1 MWPLRTKPKLSVNK
15 REMANLRPLKTSNWP
30 GILDS
35 RHALRKYFAP
45 PAKRTSVMTEAPPNF
60 LGAEAMQRP
69 WMNAAWQLAS
79 DPSDLSKVHYPK
91 KIKGLK
97 ERERKRLERK
107 IWARPAKIDVS
118 QRAARL
124 VARNTEKPER
134 QEKLEPP
141 PKVKIERKRVKA
153 KARAPTP
160 LLRKRPTPTIHQ
172 PQFRATRRKNILIV
186 DAKRMPGGGAEQPQ
200 ISSPFGRERNGQ
212 RPRLKMS
219 GRSKKTYHV
228 PLCTRPTEIMG
239 VGLPYSRQMRMRQEK
254 LCQQPE
260 YHDQYMRML
269 FQQQRHQ
276 QMCHQEHKQKQ
287 QHQQHQQHIKWQQ
300 HATKRRRCRQH
311 WIKHLQL
318 LGLLAVIAILATPCH
333 AQQQKFR
340 TTPHD
345 LQVLEGAEAMMRCE
359 VANVAGAV
367 QWTKDGFALG
377 FSAVIPG
384 YPRYSVLGDRKQGI
398 YNLRISNASIN
409 DDADYQCQVGP
420 ARLNSAIRANAK
432 LTVISP
438 PASIEIKG
446 YSHNSKVEVRENQD
460 LQLKCIVANAKP
472 AAQIVWYRGNVEYKP
487 EKREDNVE
495 ESTAKRYTTTSV
507 LKLKPGP
514 DDDYTEYTCQAKHKA
529 LSPDMPMRAT
539 VQLSVLYPPGPPYIE
554 GYSPGET
561 LRRGQTVEL
570 MCRSRGG
577 NPPAQLIW
585 YKNGSQIRM
594 AYRTSGRLSENIYT
608 FTAEA
613 GDNRARFRCEASN
626 VMSQNPLKAEVEL
639 AVLFAPT
646 HVTVMGPTEARVG
659 DIVPLTCNTAPSNPP
674 AEIKWMV
681 GGRQVRNATSKTIVS
696 PEGGWTTTSNITAT
710 VEPNKRSL
718 VVICHGLNMQL
729 TENVVSTHTIN
740 VLYPPAPPL
749 ISGYMEGQIIPAGSV
764 QKLLCVSSGGN
775 PLATLTWYKNDKRI
789 NSVIRAADKS
799 VSAEITILANV
810 SDNQAQY
817 RCEASNSATEIPL
830 FQSTTLSVHFAPETV
845 KIRIEPEELRPG
857 MEAAIICDSSS
868 SNPPAKLSWWKD
880 GIPIEG
886 INNTSKP
893 GLWGGTVSTLE
904 FRVNVTQEMNGQVY
918 TCQSANEALQ
928 RSVHEAVSLDVLYR
942 PKFTPPPSSTAVGV
956 EGESLQVPLQTNAN
970 PSPVSYKWT
979 KDGATIP
986 QDGEHRIFADGGSLN
1001 ITRLHRDD
1009 AGIYS
1014 CTASNSQGKATLNIT
1029 VVVEYGT
1036 TIKSVSENIIVNPG
1050 EDAMLSCS
1058 VEGKPLTEEHVKWER
1073 VGYDMTVK
1081 TSTTFANGTSYLHI
1095 KDAQRDDVGNFRCV
1109 ADNRVA
1115 NPTNRD
1121 ILLIVKF
1128 APEIAKAPTLLRAAS
1143 GTGERGRLPCR
1154 AQGSPKPTFI
1164 WRQDKKDLPINRTYK
1179 YEVEERKIDS
1189 LTYES
1194 SLIVD
1199 KVAPA
1204 DYGAYECVARNDLG
1218 EAVETV
1224 RLEITSQPDPPLSLT
1239 ILNVTHDTVTVSWT
1253 PGFDGGLKAS
1263 YRVRF
1268 RMVDRE
1274 QYKYI
1279 DGLPNSHKLT
1289 IGGLRMN
1296 TLYLFSVMAHNELG
1310 QSSYL
1315 PDLARAET
1323 KGLELMP
1330 AELTEDSSNT
1340 PNLVIIGISLAAFGF
1355 LLVNASL
1362 VAWFFVH
1369 QRRKKVAE
1377 TTNQPAKTATIEM
1390 YAPSS
1395 YNDTVTGETLSSV
1408 SEKSESYSNEGSSQ
1422 PEYIDE
1428 ARKKAASTYLVEG
1441 SDMPPPRYQK
1451 DGTLPVIYPNN
1462 IVNACTLPHPRH
1474 NNGSAAIHMTRDDQM
1489 LISKGVYIPS
1499 PSPAP
1504 PPDGSYYNMNS
1515 DRYLSYP
1522 PMEYPAALDFTAQ
1535 PMPMAHLQPMT
1546 VTSLATNGGPT
1557 LLGNGS
1563 VAAVAGGS
1571 GTLRRGILR
1580 GVVGVQQQQQPDVTH
1595 HTSSVV
1601 GGGGGS
1607 PMQMLH
1613 DLHPVNLSASTLTTS
1628 TTLNGSLPTATAT
1641 LPRQPHG
1648 ILKDP
1653 NRNKQHQ
1660 QQQQQQQQ
1668 LLNASL
1674 VGVGMNM
1681 GVNVP
1686 VSAPMGSLQILNLPT
1701 AGLGNNLLMTTS
1713 GAFDPTAVGMS
1724 SFGGVGQPS
1733 GIPVA
1738 YTDAD
1743 GHLV

>member
-1 MWPLRTKPKLSVNK
+1 
-15 REMANLRPLKTSNWP
+15 MAL
-30 GILDS
+30 
-35 RHALRKYFAP
+35 
-45 PAKRTSVMTEAPPNF
+45 
-60 LGAEAMQRP
+60 
-69 WMNAAWQLAS
+69 
-79 DPSDLSKVHYPK
+79 
-91 KIKGLK
+91 
-97 ERERKRLERK
+97 
-107 IWARPAKIDVS
+107 
-118 QRAARL
+118 
-124 VARNTEKPER
+124 
-134 QEKLEPP
+134 
-141 PKVKIERKRVKA
+141 
-153 KARAPTP
+153 
-160 LLRKRPTPTIHQ
+160 
-172 PQFRATRRKNILIV
+172 
-186 DAKRMPGGGAEQPQ
+186 
-200 ISSPFGRERNGQ
+200 
-212 RPRLKMS
+212 
-219 GRSKKTYHV
+219 
-228 PLCTRPTEIMG
+228 
-239 VGLPYSRQMRMRQEK
+239 
-254 LCQQPE
+254 QQN
-260 YHDQYMRML
+260 HHTH
-269 FQQQRHQ
+269 QRHQ
-276 QMCHQEHKQKQ
+276 N
-287 QHQQHQQHIKWQQ
+287 HQQHQQHIKWQQ
-300 HATKRRRCRQH
+300 HATKRRRCRQL

-318 LGLLAVIAILATPCH
+318 LGLAVIVILASAPAPSH

-495 ESTAKRYTTTSV
+495 ESTAKRFTTTSS

-613 GDNRARFRCEASN
+613 GDNKARFRCEASN

-659 DIVPLTCNTAPSNPP
+659 DIVPLTCTTAPSNPP

-918 TCQSANEALQ
+918 TCQSANQALQ

-942 PKFTPPPSSTAVGV
+942 PKFVPPPSSTAVGV
-956 EGESLQVPLQTNAN
+956 EGESLQVSLQTQAN
-970 PSPVSYKWT
+970 PTPVAYKWT
-979 KDGATIP
+979 KDGVTIP

-1001 ITRLHRDD
+1001 FTRLHRDD

-1014 CTASNSQGKATLNIT
+1014 CSASNSQGKATLNIT

-1058 VEGKPLTEEHVKWER
+1058 VEGKPLSDEHVKWER

-1095 KDAQRDDVGNFRCV
+1095 KDAQRADVGNFRCV

-1154 AQGSPKPTFI
+1154 AQGSPKPQFI
-1164 WRQDKKDLPINRTYK
+1164 WRQEKKDLPINRTYK

-1194 SLIVD
+1194 TLIVD

-1224 RLEITSQPDPPLSLT
+1224 RLEITSPPDPPLSLN
-1239 ILNVTHDTVTVSWT
+1239 ILNVTHDTVTVAWI

-1263 YRVRF
+1263 YRVRY

-1296 TLYLFSVMAHNELG
+1296 TLYLFSVMSYNELG

-1535 PMPMAHLQPMT
+1535 PMSMAHLQPMT
-1546 VTSLATNGGPT
+1546 VTSLATNGGAT
-1557 LLGNGS
+1557 LMGNGS

-1580 GVVGVQQQQQPDVTH
+1580 GVVGVPQPDVTH
-1595 HTSSVV
+1595 HTSTV
-1601 GGGGGS
+1601 GGS
-1607 PMQMLH
+1607 PMQMMH

-1641 LPRQPHG
+1641 LPRQPHS

-1660 QQQQQQQQ
+1660 QQQQ

-1674 VGVGMNM
+1674 VGVG
-1681 GVNVP
+1681 VP
-1686 VSAPMGSLQILNLPT
+1686 VSSAMGSLQILNLPP
-1701 AGLGNNLLMTTS
+1701 AGGGLGNNLLMTTS
-1713 GAFDPTAVGMS
+1713 GAFDPTTMGMS
-1724 SFGGVGQPS
+1724 SFGGVGQPG

>member
-1 MWPLRTKPKLSVNK
+1 
-15 REMANLRPLKTSNWP
+15 MAL
-30 GILDS
+30 
-35 RHALRKYFAP
+35 
-45 PAKRTSVMTEAPPNF
+45 
-60 LGAEAMQRP
+60 
-69 WMNAAWQLAS
+69 
-79 DPSDLSKVHYPK
+79 
-91 KIKGLK
+91 
-97 ERERKRLERK
+97 
-107 IWARPAKIDVS
+107 
-118 QRAARL
+118 
-124 VARNTEKPER
+124 
-134 QEKLEPP
+134 
-141 PKVKIERKRVKA
+141 
-153 KARAPTP
+153 
-160 LLRKRPTPTIHQ
+160 
-172 PQFRATRRKNILIV
+172 
-186 DAKRMPGGGAEQPQ
+186 
-200 ISSPFGRERNGQ
+200 
-212 RPRLKMS
+212 
-219 GRSKKTYHV
+219 
-228 PLCTRPTEIMG
+228 
-239 VGLPYSRQMRMRQEK
+239 
-254 LCQQPE
+254 
-260 YHDQYMRML
+260 
-269 FQQQRHQ
+269 QQRHQ
-276 QMCHQEHKQKQ
+276 QHQQQ
-287 QHQQHQQHIKWQQ
+287 QHQQQHIKWQQ

-318 LGLLAVIAILATPCH
+318 LGLLAVIVLASAPVPSH

-384 YPRYSVLGDRKQGI
+384 FPRYSVLGDRKQGI

-487 EKREDNVE
+487 EKREDTVE
-495 ESTAKRYTTTSV
+495 ESTAKRFTTTSS

-514 DDDYTEYTCQAKHKA
+514 DDDYTEYTCQARHKA

-554 GYSPGET
+554 GYSAGET

-613 GDNRARFRCEASN
+613 GDNKARFRCEASN
-626 VMSQNPLKAEVEL
+626 VMSQNALKAEVEL
-639 AVLFAPT
+639 SVLFAPT
-646 HVTVMGPTEARVG
+646 HVTIMGPTEARVG
-659 DIVPLTCNTAPSNPP
+659 DIVPLTCTTAPSNPP

-696 PEGGWTTTSNITAT
+696 PEGGWTTTSNITAV

-845 KIRIEPEELRPG
+845 KIRIEPGELRPG
-857 MEAAIICDSSS
+857 MEATIICDSSS

-928 RSVHEAVSLDVLYR
+928 RSAHEAVSLDVLYR
-942 PKFTPPPSSTAVGV
+942 PKFVPPPSSTAVGV
-956 EGESLQVPLQTNAN
+956 EGESLQVSLQTRAN
-970 PSPVSYKWT
+970 PTPVIYKWT
-979 KDGATIP
+979 KDGTTIP

-1001 ITRLHRDD
+1001 FTRLHRDD

-1014 CTASNSQGKATLNIT
+1014 CSASNSQGGATLNIT

-1036 TIKSVSENIIVNPG
+1036 TIKSVSENIVVNPG
-1050 EDAMLSCS
+1050 EDAMLSCT

-1073 VGYDMTVK
+1073 VGYDMSVK

-1095 KDAQRDDVGNFRCV
+1095 KDAKREDVGNFRCV
-1109 ADNRVA
+1109 ADNRVD

-1154 AQGSPKPTFI
+1154 AQGSPKPQFI

-1194 SLIVD
+1194 TLIVD

-1204 DYGAYECVARNDLG
+1204 DYGAYDCVARNELG

-1224 RLEITSQPDPPLSLT
+1224 RLEITSQPDPPLSLN
-1239 ILNVTHDTVTVSWT
+1239 ILNVTHDTVTVAWT

-1263 YRVRF
+1263 YRVRY
-1268 RMVDRE
+1268 RMADRE

-1296 TLYLFSVMAHNELG
+1296 TLYLFSVMSWNELG

-1462 IVNACTLPHPRH
+1462 VVNACTLPHPRH

-1535 PMPMAHLQPMT
+1535 PMAMAHLQPMT

-1557 LLGNGS
+1557 LIGNGS

-1580 GVVGVQQQQQPDVTH
+1580 GVVGVPQPDVTH
-1595 HTSSVV
+1595 HTSTV
-1601 GGGGGS
+1601 GSS

-1653 NRNKQHQ
+1653 NRNKQQHQ
-1660 QQQQQQQQ
+1660 QHQQQ

-1674 VGVGMNM
+1674 VGVGV
-1681 GVNVP
+1681 GVP
-1686 VSAPMGSLQILNLPT
+1686 VSAPLGSLQILNLP
-1701 AGLGNNLLMTTS
+1701 AASGGLGNNLLMTTS
-1713 GAFDPTAVGMS
+1713 AFDPTAVGMS
-1724 SFGGVGQPS
+1724 SFGAVSQAG
-1733 GIPVA
+1733 GIPVT

>member
-1 MWPLRTKPKLSVNK
+1 
-15 REMANLRPLKTSNWP
+15 MAL
-30 GILDS
+30 
-35 RHALRKYFAP
+35 
-45 PAKRTSVMTEAPPNF
+45 
-60 LGAEAMQRP
+60 
-69 WMNAAWQLAS
+69 
-79 DPSDLSKVHYPK
+79 
-91 KIKGLK
+91 
-97 ERERKRLERK
+97 
-107 IWARPAKIDVS
+107 
-118 QRAARL
+118 
-124 VARNTEKPER
+124 
-134 QEKLEPP
+134 
-141 PKVKIERKRVKA
+141 
-153 KARAPTP
+153 
-160 LLRKRPTPTIHQ
+160 
-172 PQFRATRRKNILIV
+172 
-186 DAKRMPGGGAEQPQ
+186 
-200 ISSPFGRERNGQ
+200 
-212 RPRLKMS
+212 
-219 GRSKKTYHV
+219 
-228 PLCTRPTEIMG
+228 
-239 VGLPYSRQMRMRQEK
+239 
-254 LCQQPE
+254 
-260 YHDQYMRML
+260 
-269 FQQQRHQ
+269 QQQQ
-276 QMCHQEHKQKQ
+276 QQ
-287 QHQQHQQHIKWQQ
+287 QQQQHIKWQQ

-318 LGLLAVIAILATPCH
+318 LGLAVIILASGPAPGH

-487 EKREDNVE
+487 EKREDVVE
-495 ESTAKRYTTTSV
+495 ESTAKRFTTTSS

-594 AYRTSGRLSENIYT
+594 AYRTAGRLSENIYT

-613 GDNRARFRCEASN
+613 GDNKARFRCEASN

-639 AVLFAPT
+639 SVLFAPT

-659 DIVPLTCNTAPSNPP
+659 DIVPLTCTTAPSNPP

-718 VVICHGLNMQL
+718 VAICHGLNMQL

-799 VSAEITILANV
+799 VSAEITVLANV

-904 FRVNVTQEMNGQVY
+904 FRVNITQEMNGQVY

-942 PKFTPPPSSTAVGV
+942 PKFVPPPSSTAVGA
-956 EGESLQVPLQTNAN
+956 EGESLQVLLQTRAN
-970 PSPVSYKWT
+970 PTAVVYKWT

-1001 ITRLHRDD
+1001 FTRLHRDD

-1014 CTASNSQGKATLNIT
+1014 CSASNSQGKATLNIT
-1029 VVVEYGT
+1029 VLVEYGT
-1036 TIKSVSENIIVNPG
+1036 TIKSVSENIVVNPG
-1050 EDAMLSCS
+1050 EDAMLSCT

-1095 KDAQRDDVGNFRCV
+1095 KNAQREDVGNFRCV

-1154 AQGSPKPTFI
+1154 AQGSPKPNFI
-1164 WRQDKKDLPINRTYK
+1164 WRQEKKDLPINRTYK

-1194 SLIVD
+1194 TLIVD

-1218 EAVETV
+1218 ESIETV
-1224 RLEITSQPDPPLSLT
+1224 RLEITSQPDPPLSLN
-1239 ILNVTHDTVTVSWT
+1239 ILNVTHDTVTVAWT

-1263 YRVRF
+1263 YRVRY
-1268 RMVDRE
+1268 RMADRE

-1296 TLYLFSVMAHNELG
+1296 TLYLFSVMSWNELG

-1522 PMEYPAALDFTAQ
+1522 PMEYPAAMDFTAQ
-1535 PMPMAHLQPMT
+1535 PMPLAHLQPIA
-1546 VTSLATNGGPT
+1546 VTSLATNGGAT
-1557 LLGNGS
+1557 LIGNGS

-1580 GVVGVQQQQQPDVTH
+1580 GVVGVPQPDVTH
-1595 HTSSVV
+1595 HTSGV
-1601 GGGGGS
+1601 GGS
-1607 PMQMLH
+1607 PLQMLH

-1628 TTLNGSLPTATAT
+1628 TTLNGSLPTTTAT

-1653 NRNKQHQ
+1653 NRNKQQ
-1660 QQQQQQQQ
+1660 QQQQQQIQQQQQ

-1674 VGVGMNM
+1674 VGV
-1681 GVNVP
+1681 P
-1686 VSAPMGSLQILNLPT
+1686 VSAGMGSLQILNLPP
-1701 AGLGNNLLMTTS
+1701 ANGGLGNNLLMTTS

-1724 SFGGVGQPS
+1724 SFAGGISQAG

>member
-1 MWPLRTKPKLSVNK
+1 
-15 REMANLRPLKTSNWP
+15 MAL
-30 GILDS
+30 
-35 RHALRKYFAP
+35 
-45 PAKRTSVMTEAPPNF
+45 
-60 LGAEAMQRP
+60 
-69 WMNAAWQLAS
+69 
-79 DPSDLSKVHYPK
+79 
-91 KIKGLK
+91 
-97 ERERKRLERK
+97 
-107 IWARPAKIDVS
+107 
-118 QRAARL
+118 
-124 VARNTEKPER
+124 
-134 QEKLEPP
+134 
-141 PKVKIERKRVKA
+141 
-153 KARAPTP
+153 
-160 LLRKRPTPTIHQ
+160 
-172 PQFRATRRKNILIV
+172 
-186 DAKRMPGGGAEQPQ
+186 
-200 ISSPFGRERNGQ
+200 
-212 RPRLKMS
+212 
-219 GRSKKTYHV
+219 
-228 PLCTRPTEIMG
+228 
-239 VGLPYSRQMRMRQEK
+239 
-254 LCQQPE
+254 QQN
-260 YHDQYMRML
+260 HHTH
-269 FQQQRHQ
+269 QRHQ
-276 QMCHQEHKQKQ
+276 N
-287 QHQQHQQHIKWQQ
+287 HQQHQQHIKWQQ
-300 HATKRRRCRQH
+300 HATKRRRCRQL

-318 LGLLAVIAILATPCH
+318 LGLAVIVILASAPAPSH

-495 ESTAKRYTTTSV
+495 ESTAKRFTTTSS

-613 GDNRARFRCEASN
+613 GDNKARFRCEASN

-659 DIVPLTCNTAPSNPP
+659 DIVPLTCTTAPSNPP

-918 TCQSANEALQ
+918 TCQSANQALQ

-942 PKFTPPPSSTAVGV
+942 PKFVPPPSSTAVGV
-956 EGESLQVPLQTNAN
+956 EGESLQVSLQTQAN
-970 PSPVSYKWT
+970 PTPVAYKWT
-979 KDGATIP
+979 KDGVTIP

-1001 ITRLHRDD
+1001 FTRLHRDD

-1014 CTASNSQGKATLNIT
+1014 CSASNSQGKATLNIT

-1058 VEGKPLTEEHVKWER
+1058 VEGKPLSDEHVKWER

-1095 KDAQRDDVGNFRCV
+1095 KDAQRADVGNFRCV

-1154 AQGSPKPTFI
+1154 AQGSPKPQFI
-1164 WRQDKKDLPINRTYK
+1164 WRQEKKDLPINRTYK

-1194 SLIVD
+1194 TLIVD

-1224 RLEITSQPDPPLSLT
+1224 RLEITSPPDPPLSLN
-1239 ILNVTHDTVTVSWT
+1239 ILNVTHDTVTVAWI

-1263 YRVRF
+1263 YRVRY

-1296 TLYLFSVMAHNELG
+1296 TLYLFSVMSYNELG

-1323 KGLELMP
+1323 KEAPPPSHP
-1330 AELTEDSSNT
+1330 ASSLGGGPPTTSQT
-1340 PNLVIIGISLAAFGF
+1340 PLGGTSGM
-1355 LLVNASL
+1355 LLVGVGAGIVVVLLN
-1362 VAWFFVH
+1362 VFVIGCCLH
-1369 QRRKKVAE
+1369 KRNEKRLKRVAE

-1535 PMPMAHLQPMT
+1535 PMSMAHLQPMT
-1546 VTSLATNGGPT
+1546 VTSLATNGGAT
-1557 LLGNGS
+1557 LMGNGS

-1580 GVVGVQQQQQPDVTH
+1580 GVVGVPQPDVTH
-1595 HTSSVV
+1595 HTSTV
-1601 GGGGGS
+1601 GGS
-1607 PMQMLH
+1607 PMQMMH

-1641 LPRQPHG
+1641 LPRQPHS

-1660 QQQQQQQQ
+1660 QQQQ

-1674 VGVGMNM
+1674 VGVG
-1681 GVNVP
+1681 VP
-1686 VSAPMGSLQILNLPT
+1686 VSSAMGSLQILNLPP
-1701 AGLGNNLLMTTS
+1701 AGGGLGNNLLMTTS
-1713 GAFDPTAVGMS
+1713 GAFDPTTMGMS
-1724 SFGGVGQPS
+1724 SFGGVGQPG

>member
-1 MWPLRTKPKLSVNK
+1 
-15 REMANLRPLKTSNWP
+15 MAL
-30 GILDS
+30 
-35 RHALRKYFAP
+35 
-45 PAKRTSVMTEAPPNF
+45 
-60 LGAEAMQRP
+60 
-69 WMNAAWQLAS
+69 
-79 DPSDLSKVHYPK
+79 
-91 KIKGLK
+91 
-97 ERERKRLERK
+97 
-107 IWARPAKIDVS
+107 
-118 QRAARL
+118 
-124 VARNTEKPER
+124 
-134 QEKLEPP
+134 
-141 PKVKIERKRVKA
+141 
-153 KARAPTP
+153 
-160 LLRKRPTPTIHQ
+160 
-172 PQFRATRRKNILIV
+172 
-186 DAKRMPGGGAEQPQ
+186 
-200 ISSPFGRERNGQ
+200 
-212 RPRLKMS
+212 
-219 GRSKKTYHV
+219 
-228 PLCTRPTEIMG
+228 
-239 VGLPYSRQMRMRQEK
+239 
-254 LCQQPE
+254 
-260 YHDQYMRML
+260 
-269 FQQQRHQ
+269 QQQHQRH
-276 QMCHQEHKQKQ
+276 Q
-287 QHQQHQQHIKWQQ
+287 QHQQHQQQQQPHIKWQQ
-300 HATKRRRCRQH
+300 HATKRRRIRQH

-318 LGLLAVIAILATPCH
+318 LGLLAVIVLASAPVPSH

-384 YPRYSVLGDRKQGI
+384 FPRYSVLGDRKQGI

-487 EKREDNVE
+487 EKREDTVE
-495 ESTAKRYTTTSV
+495 ESTSKRFTTTSS

-514 DDDYTEYTCQAKHKA
+514 DDDYTEYTCQARHKA

-554 GYSPGET
+554 GYSAGET

-613 GDNRARFRCEASN
+613 GDNKARFRCEASN

-639 AVLFAPT
+639 SVLFAPT
-646 HVTVMGPTEARVG
+646 HVTVMGPTEALVG
-659 DIVPLTCNTAPSNPP
+659 DIVPLTCTTAPSNPP

-696 PEGGWTTTSNITAT
+696 PEGGWTTTSNITAV

-845 KIRIEPEELRPG
+845 KIRIEPKELRPG
-857 MEAAIICDSSS
+857 MEATIICDSSS

-928 RSVHEAVSLDVLYR
+928 RSAHEAVSLDVLYR
-942 PKFTPPPSSTAVGV
+942 PKFVPPPSSTAVGV
-956 EGESLQVPLQTNAN
+956 EGESLQVSLQTRAN
-970 PSPVSYKWT
+970 PTPVTYKWT
-979 KDGATIP
+979 KDGTTTP
-986 QDGEHRIFADGGSLN
+986 QDGDHRIFADGGSLN
-1001 ITRLHRDD
+1001 FTRLHRDD

-1014 CTASNSQGKATLNIT
+1014 CSASNSQGGATLNIT

-1036 TIKSVSENIIVNPG
+1036 TIKSVSENIVVNPG
-1050 EDAMLSCS
+1050 EDAMLSCT

-1095 KDAQRDDVGNFRCV
+1095 KDAKREDVGNFRCV
-1109 ADNRVA
+1109 ADNRVD

-1154 AQGSPKPTFI
+1154 AQGSPKPQFI

-1194 SLIVD
+1194 TLIVD

-1204 DYGAYECVARNDLG
+1204 DYGAYECVARNELG

-1224 RLEITSQPDPPLSLT
+1224 RLEITSQPDPPLSLN
-1239 ILNVTHDTVTVSWT
+1239 ILNVTHDTVTVAWT

-1263 YRVRF
+1263 YRVRY
-1268 RMVDRE
+1268 RMADRE

-1296 TLYLFSVMAHNELG
+1296 TLYLFSVMSWNELG
-1310 QSSYL
+1310 QSTYL

-1323 KGLELMP
+1323 KEAPPPSHP
-1330 AELTEDSSNT
+1330 ASSLGGGPPTTSQT
-1340 PNLVIIGISLAAFGF
+1340 PLGGTSGM
-1355 LLVNASL
+1355 LLVGVGAGIVVVLLN
-1362 VAWFFVH
+1362 VFVIGCCLH
-1369 QRRKKVAE
+1369 KRNEKRLKRVAE

-1462 IVNACTLPHPRH
+1462 VVNACTLPHPRH

-1557 LLGNGS
+1557 LIGNGS

-1580 GVVGVQQQQQPDVTH
+1580 GVVGVPQPDVTH
-1595 HTSSVV
+1595 HTSTV
-1601 GGGGGS
+1601 GGS
-1607 PMQMLH
+1607 PMQMMH

-1653 NRNKQHQ
+1653 NRNKQQ
-1660 QQQQQQQQ
+1660 QQQQQQQLQHQQQ

-1674 VGVGMNM
+1674 VGVG
-1681 GVNVP
+1681 VP
-1686 VSAPMGSLQILNLPT
+1686 VSAPLGSLQILNLPP
-1701 AGLGNNLLMTTS
+1701 ASGGLGNNLLMTTN
-1713 GAFDPTAVGMS
+1713 AFDPTAVGLS
-1724 SFGGVGQPS
+1724 SFGAVSQAG

>member
-1 MWPLRTKPKLSVNK
+1 
-15 REMANLRPLKTSNWP
+15 MAL
-30 GILDS
+30 
-35 RHALRKYFAP
+35 
-45 PAKRTSVMTEAPPNF
+45 
-60 LGAEAMQRP
+60 
-69 WMNAAWQLAS
+69 
-79 DPSDLSKVHYPK
+79 
-91 KIKGLK
+91 
-97 ERERKRLERK
+97 
-107 IWARPAKIDVS
+107 
-118 QRAARL
+118 
-124 VARNTEKPER
+124 
-134 QEKLEPP
+134 
-141 PKVKIERKRVKA
+141 
-153 KARAPTP
+153 
-160 LLRKRPTPTIHQ
+160 
-172 PQFRATRRKNILIV
+172 
-186 DAKRMPGGGAEQPQ
+186 
-200 ISSPFGRERNGQ
+200 
-212 RPRLKMS
+212 
-219 GRSKKTYHV
+219 
-228 PLCTRPTEIMG
+228 
-239 VGLPYSRQMRMRQEK
+239 
-254 LCQQPE
+254 
-260 YHDQYMRML
+260 
-269 FQQQRHQ
+269 QQR
-276 QMCHQEHKQKQ
+276 
-287 QHQQHQQHIKWQQ
+287 HQQHQQHIKWQQ

-311 WIKHLQL
+311 WIKHLQF
-318 LGLLAVIAILATPCH
+318 LGLAVIVLASAPAPSH

-384 YPRYSVLGDRKQGI
+384 FPRYSVLGDRKQGT

-487 EKREDNVE
+487 EKSEDTVE
-495 ESTAKRYTTTSV
+495 ESTAKRYTTTSS

-659 DIVPLTCNTAPSNPP
+659 DVVPLTCTTAPSNPP

-799 VSAEITILANV
+799 VSAEITVLANV

-904 FRVNVTQEMNGQVY
+904 FRVNITQEMNGQVY

-942 PKFTPPPSSTAVGV
+942 PQFEALPSSTKVGA
-956 EGESLQVPLQTNAN
+956 EGESMQLLLQTRAN
-970 PSPVSYKWT
+970 PTPVAYKWT
-979 KDGATIP
+979 RDGVTIP
-986 QDGEHRIFADGGSLN
+986 QDGERRIFADGASLN
-1001 ITRLHRDD
+1001 FTRLHRDD
-1009 AGIYS
+1009 SGIYS
-1014 CTASNSQGKATLNIT
+1014 CSASNSQGKASLNIT
-1029 VVVEYGT
+1029 VLVEYGT
-1036 TIKSVSENIIVNPG
+1036 TIKSVSENIVVNPG

-1058 VEGKPLTEEHVKWER
+1058 VEGKPLTEKHVKWER

-1095 KDAQRDDVGNFRCV
+1095 KNAQREDVGNFRCV

-1154 AQGSPKPTFI
+1154 AQGSPKPQFI

-1194 SLIVD
+1194 SLIVE

-1224 RLEITSQPDPPLSLT
+1224 RLEITSQPDPPLILN
-1239 ILNVTHDTVTVSWT
+1239 ILNVTHDTVTVAWT

-1263 YRVRF
+1263 YRVRY
-1268 RMVDRE
+1268 RMFDRE

-1296 TLYLFSVMAHNELG
+1296 TLYLFSVMSWNELG

-1535 PMPMAHLQPMT
+1535 PMPLAHMQPIT
-1546 VTSLATNGGPT
+1546 VTSLATNGGAT
-1557 LLGNGS
+1557 LIGNGS

-1580 GVVGVQQQQQPDVTH
+1580 GVVGVPQPDVTH
-1595 HTSSVV
+1595 HTSAV
-1601 GGGGGS
+1601 GGS
-1607 PMQMLH
+1607 PLQMLH

-1641 LPRQPHG
+1641 ATLPRQPHG

-1653 NRNKQHQ
+1653 NRNKQQ
-1660 QQQQQQQQ
+1660 QQLQHQHQHQQQ

-1674 VGVGMNM
+1674 VGVG
-1681 GVNVP
+1681 VP
-1686 VSAPMGSLQILNLPT
+1686 VSAPMGSLQILNLPPT
-1701 AGLGNNLLMTTS
+1701 GVGLGNNLLMTTS

-1724 SFGGVGQPS
+1724 SFGGVGQAG

>member
-1 MWPLRTKPKLSVNK
+1 
-15 REMANLRPLKTSNWP
+15 MACN
-30 GILDS
+30 
-35 RHALRKYFAP
+35 
-45 PAKRTSVMTEAPPNF
+45 M
-60 LGAEAMQRP
+60 
-69 WMNAAWQLAS
+69 AS
-79 DPSDLSKVHYPK
+79 DPALT
-91 KIKGLK
+91 K
-97 ERERKRLERK
+97 EE
-107 IWARPAKIDVS
+107 A
-118 QRAARL
+118 
-124 VARNTEKPER
+124 
-134 QEKLEPP
+134 
-141 PKVKIERKRVKA
+141 
-153 KARAPTP
+153 
-160 LLRKRPTPTIHQ
+160 
-172 PQFRATRRKNILIV
+172 
-186 DAKRMPGGGAEQPQ
+186 
-200 ISSPFGRERNGQ
+200 
-212 RPRLKMS
+212 
-219 GRSKKTYHV
+219 
-228 PLCTRPTEIMG
+228 
-239 VGLPYSRQMRMRQEK
+239 
-254 LCQQPE
+254 
-260 YHDQYMRML
+260 
-269 FQQQRHQ
+269 QQQQ
-276 QMCHQEHKQKQ
+276 QQ
-287 QHQQHQQHIKWQQ
+287 QHTKWQQ
-300 HATKRRRCRQH
+300 HATKRRRCHQH
-311 WIKHLQL
+311 WIKHLQI
-318 LGLLAVIAILATPCH
+318 LGMAVIALSLTGLAPCH

-359 VANVAGAV
+359 VTNVAGAV

-384 YPRYSVLGDRKQGI
+384 FPRYSVLGDRKQGV

-409 DDADYQCQVGP
+409 DDAEYQCQVGP

-487 EKREDNVE
+487 EKRDDLVE
-495 ESTAKRYTTTSV
+495 ESIPKRWTTTSS
-507 LKLKPGP
+507 LKLKPGS

-554 GYSPGET
+554 GYSQGDT
-561 LRRGQTVEL
+561 LRRGQSVEL

-594 AYRTSGRLSENIYT
+594 AYRTAGRLSENIYA

-613 GDNRARFRCEASN
+613 GDNKARFRCEASN
-626 VMSQNPLKAEVEL
+626 VMSQTPLKAEVDL
-639 AVLFAPT
+639 SVLFAPT

-659 DIVPLTCNTAPSNPP
+659 DVVPLTCNTAPSNPP

-681 GGRQVRNATSKTIVS
+681 GGRQVRNTTFSKIIS
-696 PEGGWTTTSNITAT
+696 PEGGWTSTSNITAI
-710 VEPNKRSL
+710 VEPHKRSL

-749 ISGYMEGQIIPAGSV
+749 ISGYIEGQIIPAGSV

-810 SDNQAQY
+810 TDNQAQY

-857 MEAAIICDSSS
+857 MQAAIICDSSS

-904 FRVNVTQEMNGQVY
+904 FRVNITQEMNGVVY

-928 RSVHEAVSLDVLYR
+928 RSVHEAISLDVLYR
-942 PKFTPPPSSTAVGV
+942 PKFVPPPSSTAVGV
-956 EGESLQVPLQTNAN
+956 EGESLQVALQTKAN
-970 PSPVSYKWT
+970 PTTVEYKWT
-979 KDGATIP
+979 KDGSTIP
-986 QDGEHRIFADGGSLN
+986 QGGEHRIFADGGSLN
-1001 ITRLHRDD
+1001 FSRLHRDD
-1009 AGIYS
+1009 AGVYS
-1014 CTASNSQGKATLNIT
+1014 CSASNTQGKATLNIT

-1036 TIKSVSENIIVNPG
+1036 TIKAVSENIIVNPG

-1081 TSTTFANGTSYLHI
+1081 TSTTFANGTSYLHL
-1095 KDAQRDDVGNFRCV
+1095 KNAQREDVGNFRCV

-1121 ILLIVKF
+1121 VLLIVKF
-1128 APEIAKAPTLLRAAS
+1128 APEITKSPTMMRAAS

-1154 AQGSPKPTFI
+1154 AQASPKPQFI

-1194 SLIVD
+1194 ALIVD

-1204 DYGAYECVARNDLG
+1204 DYGAYECIARNELG
-1218 EAVETV
+1218 ETIETV
-1224 RLEITSQPDPPLSLT
+1224 RLEITSQPDPPLSLN
-1239 ILNVTHDTVTVSWT
+1239 ILNVTHDAVTVAWT

-1263 YRVRF
+1263 YRVRY
-1268 RMVDRE
+1268 RIVDRE

-1289 IGGLRMN
+1289 IAGLRMD
-1296 TLYLFSVMAHNELG
+1296 TLYLFSVMAWNELG
-1310 QSSYL
+1310 QSAYL
-1315 PDLARAET
+1315 PDLTRAQT

-1330 AELTEDSSNT
+1330 AELSEDSAAGNI

-1355 LLVNASL
+1355 LLVNAAL

-1369 QRRKKVAE
+1369 QRRKKVSE
-1377 TTNQPAKTATIEM
+1377 TTNQPGKTATIEM

-1408 SEKSESYSNEGSSQ
+1408 SEKSESYSNEGGSQ

-1441 SDMPPPRYQK
+1441 ADMPPPRYQK
-1451 DGTLPVIYPNN
+1451 DGTLPVLYPNN

-1474 NNGSAAIHMTRDDQM
+1474 NNGNATAIHMSRDDQM
-1489 LISKGVYIPS
+1489 LISKGIYIPS

-1522 PMEYPAALDFTAQ
+1522 PMEYPAAMDFSAAP
-1535 PMPMAHLQPMT
+1535 PMSMAHLQPIT
-1546 VTSLATNGGPT
+1546 VTSQAAALLASNGGAT
-1557 LLGNGS
+1557 LMGNGT
-1563 VAAVAGGS
+1563 AGGS

-1580 GVVGVQQQQQPDVTH
+1580 GIPQPDVTH
-1595 HTSSVV
+1595 HTTAVS
-1601 GGGGGS
+1601 GS

-1613 DLHPVNLSASTLTTS
+1613 DLHPVNLSATTLTTS
-1628 TTLNGSLPTATAT
+1628 TMLNGSMTTAATTST

-1653 NRNKQHQ
+1653 NRSKQLQQQHQ
-1660 QQQQQQQQ
+1660 MQHQHQQ

-1674 VGVGMNM
+1674 VGVG
-1681 GVNVP
+1681 VP
-1686 VSAPMGSLQILNLPT
+1686 VSAPMGSLQILNLP
-1701 AGLGNNLLMTTS
+1701 AQGSGMGSNLLMTTS
-1713 GAFDPTAVGMS
+1713 ATYDPTGAAMS
-1724 SFGGVGQPS
+1724 SFNGGAAVSAASAG